1 MRKWIWG
8 GLALLA
14 AAGVVA
20 IANWLSYARAP
31 LPEALAA
38 LQSDARVS
46 VAQDRWISFTP
57 AGDPPRIGLI
67 IYPGGRIDP
76 RGFAQPARAIAE
88 QGYLVVIVPMPLN
101 IAAIAPG
108 RASEVIDAWPGIERW
123 VLAGHSVGGTMAAS
137 FVHKHP
143 EAIDGLAIWASFPA
157 DSNSLA
163 DRALPVAVIYA
174 SEDDALAQPERVEA
188 RRHLFPAHTRWVL
201 IEGGDHHQFG
211 AYEVDGPRPQR
222 IAWAEQ
228 QRQVVAATVA
238 LLEEVAAQLP
248 PAASMAAEPANP
260 PLAGVTLPA
269 PPEAAAETLDP

>member
-8 GLALLA
+8 ALALLA
-14 AAGVVA
+14 AAGGIA

-38 LQSDARVS
+38 LQSDGRVS

-57 AGDPPRIGLI
+57 TGAAPRTGLI

-101 IAAIAPG
+101 IAATAPK
-108 RASEVIDAWPGIERW
+108 RASEVIAAWPGIERW

-137 FVHKHP
+137 YVHGHP
-143 EAIDGLAIWASFPA
+143 DAIAGLAIWASFPA
-157 DSNSLA
+157 ESSNLA
-163 DRALPVAVIYA
+163 ARELPVSVIYA
-174 SEDDALAQPERVEA
+174 SEDDALAQPDKVEA
-188 RRHLFPAHTRWVL
+188 RRHLLPAHTRWVL

-211 AYEVDGPRPQR
+211 AYEVEGPRPER
-222 IAWAEQ
+222 IPWAEQ
-228 QRQVVAATVA
+228 QRQVVEATLA
-238 LLEEVAAQLP
+238 LLEEVAAGLP
-248 PAASMAAEPANP
+248 PPAS
-260 PLAGVTLPA
+260 
-269 PPEAAAETLDP
+269 AAAGTAN